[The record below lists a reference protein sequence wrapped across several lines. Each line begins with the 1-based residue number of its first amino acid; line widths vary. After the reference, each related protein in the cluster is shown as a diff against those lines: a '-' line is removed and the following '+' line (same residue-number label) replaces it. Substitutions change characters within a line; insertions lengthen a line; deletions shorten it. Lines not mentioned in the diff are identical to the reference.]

1 MSGELVV
8 LGILFLGMLV
18 AIGMVIQTH
27 RQRRD
32 ETPEDRRRRDKL
44 DLERSRAWARKHN
57 AAPRGALGLGIW
69 MAGGAA
75 YGGVGGDLG
84 AADGAGGGDGGGC
97 GGGGGG
103 CGGGCGGA

>member
-18 AIGMVIQTH
+18 ATGVGIQT
-27 RQRRD
+27 RRRRRD

-44 DLERSRAWARKHN
+44 DLERSRAWLRKN
-57 AAPRGALGLGIW
+57 RATPRGAAGSGIW
-69 MAGGAA
+69 AAGGAA
-75 YGGVGGDLG
+75 GLGIFAAGV
-84 AADGAGGGDGGGC
+84 ANGGDGGGG

-103 CGGGCGGA
+103 CGVG